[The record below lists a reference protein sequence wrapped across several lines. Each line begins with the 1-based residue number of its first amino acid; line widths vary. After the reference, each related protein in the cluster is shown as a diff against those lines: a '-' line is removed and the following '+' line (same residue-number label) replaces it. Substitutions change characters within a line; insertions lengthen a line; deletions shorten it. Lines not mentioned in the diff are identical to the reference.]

1 MMRWDEASLRSRGG
15 SSASQLTSLDESVT
29 LRRSQKSSWRRI
41 LLLIIAITVHNIPG
55 LQAYCVLL
63 NNALLYYQEPVE

>member
-29 LRRSQKSSWRRI
+29 LRRSQRSSWRRI

-55 LQAYCVLL
+55 LQAYY
-63 NNALLYYQEPVE
+63 APLYNVWLYQEPVE

>member
-15 SSASQLTSLDESVT
+15 SSAAQLTSLDESVT
-29 LRRSQKSSWRRI
+29 LKRSQRSSWRRI

-55 LQAYCVLL
+55 LQAYYVPL
-63 NNALLYYQEPVE
+63 NNALLYQEPVE

>member
-15 SSASQLTSLDESVT
+15 SSAAQLTSLDESVT
-29 LRRSQKSSWRRI
+29 LKRSQRSSWRRI

-55 LQAYCVLL
+55 LQAYYVPL

>member
-15 SSASQLTSLDESVT
+15 SSATQLTSLDESVA
-29 LRRSQKSSWRRI
+29 LRRSPRSSWRRI

-55 LQAYCVLL
+55 LQAYYVPLNNVLL
-63 NNALLYYQEPVE
+63 YQEPVE